1 MTKNSLW
8 LQAALIASG
17 LVIGGA
23 GNAAADGLVGDPVK
37 GQEVYERC
45 EGCHSL
51 DANRVGP
58 KHRGRIGRKAGGVE
72 DYDYSDALKFSGI
85 VWDEVTLDRWLQGPG
100 KLVPGTKM
108 GFILKDPKA
117 RADVIAFL
125 KRESAK

>member
-1 MTKNSLW
+1 MVKSIQGLR
-8 LQAALIASG
+8 AVLIVSG
-17 LVIGGA
+17 LLIGGA
-23 GNAAADGLVGDPVK
+23 SSALADGPIGDPVK

-58 KHRGRIGRKAGGVE
+58 KHRGLIGRKAGTVE
-72 DYDYSDALKFSGI
+72 DYDYSNALKSSDI
-85 VWDEVTLDRWLQGPG
+85 VWDEATLDRWLQGPG

-125 KRESAK
+125 KQESTK

>member
-1 MTKNSLW
+1 MTTKLKGR
-8 LQAALIASG
+8 LGALLLAGAVLGSS
-17 LVIGGA
+17 GGA
-23 GNAAADGLVGDPVK
+23 NAADPVGDAVK

-58 KHRGRIGRKAGGVE
+58 KHRGLIGRKAGAVE
-72 DYDYSDALKFSGI
+72 DYDYSDALKGSDI
-85 VWDEVTLDRWLQGPG
+85 VWDEATLDRWLQGPA

-108 GFILKDPKA
+108 GFVLKDPKA

-125 KRESAK
+125 KQEGAK

>member
-1 MTKNSLW
+1 MKSNLNRR
-8 LQAALIASG
+8 
-17 LVIGGA
+17 IGAFLLAGA
-23 GNAAADGLVGDPVK
+23 VLGFGSQTRAADLLGDPVK

-58 KHRGRIGRKAGGVE
+58 KHRGLIGRKAGSVE
-72 DYDYSDALKFSGI
+72 DYDYSDALKGSDI
-85 VWDEVTLDRWLQGPG
+85 VWDEATLDRWLQGPG

-125 KRESAK
+125 KQEGTK